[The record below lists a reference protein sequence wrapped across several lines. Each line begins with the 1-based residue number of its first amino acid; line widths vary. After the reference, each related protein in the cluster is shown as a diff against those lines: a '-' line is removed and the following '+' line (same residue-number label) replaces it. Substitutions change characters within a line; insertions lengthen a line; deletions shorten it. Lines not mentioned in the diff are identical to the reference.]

1 MNRILDWAL
10 ERAQERST
18 WLGAVLLLSSFGVT
32 VSPELQAAIVQV
44 GLAVSGLVLVL
55 IKARSGGA
63 ADKGHLDTGQS
74 GPPSAPAESK

>member
-10 ERAQERST
+10 KRAQERNT
-18 WLGAVLLLSSFGVT
+18 WLGAVLLLSSLGVS

-55 IKARSGGA
+55 IKDRSSGA
-63 ADKGHLDTGQS
+63 ADKGRVDTGQ
-74 GPPSAPAESK
+74 GGPSAPAEGQ